1 MGHMTAI
8 GIAEALPIEEALH
21 YHLRVN
27 HYPPV
32 PLEMVAV
39 CKEAIEL
46 CNEGLENNTVDLPLG
61 TRYRND
67 TFAPAWAIV
76 DAHHLHAW
84 LDNEEE

>member
-1 MGHMTAI
+1 MGSLQATEMAELTDIDTAL
-8 GIAEALPIEEALH
+8 AW
-21 YHLRVN
+21 HLRAN

-67 TFAPAWAIV
+67 TYAPAWAIV
-76 DAHHLHAW
+76 DAHHLHPW
-84 LDNEEE
+84 LDSEEE

>member
-1 MGHMTAI
+1 MGSLQATEMAELTDIDTA
-8 GIAEALPIEEALH
+8 LTW
-21 YHLRVN
+21 HLRVN
-27 HYPPV
+27 HYPPI

-76 DAHHLHAW
+76 DAHHLDPW
-84 LDNEEE
+84 IQREED